1 MKEVVYRDIQ
11 GYNPRKR
18 EVSIEEISDH
28 TESRI
33 AKKWLSKYFIREFY
47 ASDNTKDLDKWIE
60 KKTKQIGSRN
70 CHILRHVDAKTGE
83 NKMIRKVMGDFFVIH
98 GMTAFRIVYIN
109 EIRIER
115 LSVLRRGKDALKR
128 RF

>member
-28 TESRI
+28 SESRI
-33 AKKWLSKYFIREFY
+33 AKKWISKYFIREFY
-47 ASDNTKDLDKWIE
+47 TSDNTKDLERWIE
-60 KKTKQIGSRN
+60 KKTKQIGSKN
-70 CHILRHVDAKTGE
+70 CHILRRMDTKTGE
-83 NKMIRKVMGDFFVIH
+83 NKVICKVMGDFFAIH

-109 EIRIER
+109 EVRIEI
-115 LSVLRRGKDALKR
+115 LNVLKRGKDALKR